1 MIVNG
6 ASRMRMIWPIG
17 STPGPNRFSAAVW
30 PITAFFAAPAW
41 SEAVKIAPLDTGQL
55 RMVKKSGVVPVICV
69 FQVLVSEITGWPAFI
84 CGATA
89 ATDGSS
95 VWMARRSSQ
104 VIVGCE
110 PCAAAA
116 ARDPGSNPRTA

>member
-6 ASRMRMIWPIG
+6 ASRIRMICPIG

-55 RMVKKSGVVPVICV
+55 RIVKKSGVVPVICV
-69 FQVLVSEITGWPAFI
+69 FQVLVSEITG
-84 CGATA
+84 
-89 ATDGSS
+89 
-95 VWMARRSSQ
+95 
-104 VIVGCE
+104 
-110 PCAAAA
+110 
-116 ARDPGSNPRTA
+116 